1 MAKKFVGNIVGVSG
15 GNKKQR
21 SDVFEM
27 VFWYLDRYMR
37 RFRSLDIDIE
47 LVSEKNLD
55 DDDAHGWADKMGRR
69 KFEIELNKNLKGD
82 DFTTLVFHELCHVEQ
97 WAKGLLTDLN
107 KKGSIVKWRGFIYEN
122 YSYTKQPWERQAYR
136 KQEVALKYWKKYKKS
151 KEKKILTIDIK

>member
-1 MAKKFVGNIVGVSG
+1 
-15 GNKKQR
+15 
-21 SDVFEM
+21 M

-55 DDDAHGWADKMGRR
+55 DDDAHGWADKIFRR

-82 DFTTLVFHELCHVEQ
+82 DFTTVIFHELCHVEQ
-97 WAKGLLTDLN
+97 WAKGKLSYTTKN
-107 KKGSIVKWRGFIYEN
+107 NIVRWKGHIYEN
-122 YSYTKQPWERQAYR
+122 YSYTKQSWERQAYR

-151 KEKKILTIDIK
+151 KEKKILTIDVN